1 MTHQTNINPDA
12 QTISSQFVEITSD
25 EPVNNSGPSHS
36 LRLHYLTAGTGPV
49 LLLLHGWPTSSHLWR
64 NVMPHLA
71 KGNTV
76 IALDLPGFGQSDKP
90 TNIKYSFRFYNS
102 VLNKFLAAIQAQE
115 VGLVV
120 HDLGG
125 PIGLH
130 WATENPSKV
139 NHLTLLNTLVYPKP
153 SWAVLA
159 FVLALK
165 TPGLRSWLTSS
176 TGLAWAMR
184 IGVENKQGLTQEVLR
199 PYQSP
204 FDTKLN
210 RAALIASS
218 LSLSPK
224 GIAKAAK
231 RLPQLHI
238 PIRLIYGKNDR
249 ILPDIAKTMTR
260 LKQELP
266 HAELTC
272 LDNCGHFLQEDKPE
286 EVGTLIADFI
296 ATIKQKESNDDERQ
310 SF

>member
-1 MTHQTNINPDA
+1 MALQTKINPEANINPNA
-12 QTISSQFVEITSD
+12 PTISSQFVEIKSD
-25 EPVNNSGPSHS
+25 EPVNNSISSHS
-36 LRLHYLTAGTGPV
+36 LRLHYLAAGTGPV

-64 NVMPHLA
+64 NVMSHLA
-71 KGNTV
+71 KSNTV
-76 IALDLPGFGQSDKP
+76 IALGLPGFGQSDKP
-90 TNIKYSFRFYNS
+90 NNIKYNFRFYNS
-102 VLNKFLAAIQAQE
+102 VLNKFLDAINTKA

-176 TGLAWAMR
+176 MGLAWAMR
-184 IGVENKQGLTQEVLR
+184 IGVENKQGLTQEVLS

-204 FDTKLN
+204 FDTKAN
-210 RAALIASS
+210 RAALTASA
-218 LSLSPK
+218 LNLSPK
-224 GIAKAAK
+224 GMAKTAR
-231 RLPQLHI
+231 RLPQLNM

-249 ILPDIAKTMTR
+249 ILPDIAKTMAR
-260 LKQELP
+260 LKQEIP
-266 HAELTC
+266 EAELTC
-272 LDNCGHFLQEDKPE
+272 LDSCGHFLQEDKPE
-286 EVGTLIADFI
+286 EVGNLIADFI
-296 ATIKQKESNDDERQ
+296 ATIK
-310 SF
+310 